1 LKPHIAKEKTMH
13 DLDRTQ
19 SMFESYNTGEFEF
32 GDDAGDFEFESE
44 GEGVFDEVQEMELAA
59 ELLEISDEG
68 ELDQFLGNLMKKAG
82 AAARKVVKSP
92 LGKQLGGI
100 LKGAAKSALP
110 MVGSALGNMVAPG
123 IGGAFGGKAASAL
136 GSAFGL
142 ELEGLSPQDQEFEVA
157 RKFVRFAGEA
167 TKNAASS
174 PSASPQAVKNAVL
187 EAAQKHAPGLVR
199 AASARAGAGGL
210 LSPEAGYQ
218 GNGNGDSGQS
228 GRWVRKGKRI
238 ILLGV

>member
-1 LKPHIAKEKTMH
+1 MH

-19 SMFESYNTGEFEF
+19 SMFESYSAGEFEF
-32 GDDAGDFEFESE
+32 GDAGEFEFESE

-82 AAARKVVKSP
+82 AAVRKVVKSP

-123 IGGAFGGKAASAL
+123 IGGALGGKAASAL

-174 PSASPQAVKNAVL
+174 PSASPQAVKKAVL
-187 EAAQKHAPGLVR
+187 DAAQKHAPGLVR
-199 AASARAGAGGL
+199 VASAGAGGL
-210 LSPEAGYQ
+210 LNPDAGYQ
-218 GNGNGDSGQS
+218 GSGNGDSGQS
-228 GRWVRKGKRI
+228 GRWVRKGRRI